1 MVYPPPTQIPRPATL
16 DAVDLRLLAELEAN
30 ARLTNAA
37 LAARAGIAE
46 STCTQRLRAL
56 RASGAIR
63 RFRADVDPAALGLTM
78 QAVIKVRLASHNR
91 DHVHA
96 FRDKLPGIPNVLTIF
111 HVAGADDYLL
121 HVAVD
126 SAAALRDLVLE
137 HITVHPGVRH
147 TETQLVFEVIDGA
160 GLLPP
165 PLPRID

>member
-1 MVYPPPTQIPRPATL
+1 MTDALPPQIARPLVL
-16 DAVDLRLLAELEAN
+16 DAVDLALLAELESN

-56 RASGAIR
+56 RAGGAIR
-63 RFRADVDPAALGLTM
+63 RFRADVDPAALGLSM
-78 QAVIKVRLASHNR
+78 QAVIKVRLASHSR
-91 DHVHA
+91 DQVLA
-96 FRDKLPGIPNVLTIF
+96 FRELLPSIPNVLTIF
-111 HVAGADDYLL
+111 HLAGADDYLL

-126 SAAALRDLVLE
+126 SAVALRDLVLE

-160 GLLPP
+160 GLLPR
-165 PLPRID
+165 PRGNG